1 MWKEIQ
7 LTPSTDT
14 DEWLTCINRVLK
26 TDVGRNYFMI
36 LGMREA
42 YEVYERLWV
51 YEENLSGVL
60 ALRKSQNAQLF
71 LSKNHEFSDKALKEL
86 AEICESIPYKEL
98 ITTLGM
104 VGGLRAYGN
113 LGEAHPRSYIGE
125 LHHLSDLV
133 LPVEAQLPPGWLV
146 RDLTAM
152 DTSQIEILHKH
163 AFDHPAPSRIIEK
176 RLGEGYGRGIGLFD
190 ENDLLVAVV
199 MSECETAESAN
210 VVGVSTL
217 EAYRGKGYAS
227 LLTHRLSEVLLREGK
242 RPHLMFDNLSAGRI
256 YESLGYQI
264 YDQTVH
270 FKK

>member
-7 LTPSTDT
+7 LIPSLETE
-14 DEWLTCINRVLK
+14 EWLTCINRALK

-42 YEVYERLWV
+42 YETYERLWV
-51 YEENLSGVL
+51 YEDNLSGVL

-71 LSKNHEFSDKALKEL
+71 LSKKHTFSAPSLEQL
-86 AEICESIPYKEL
+86 GQICDQMGYKEL

-104 VGGLRAYGN
+104 VGPLRAHSQ
-113 LGEAHPRSYIGE
+113 LGEERPRSYIGE
-125 LHHLSDLV
+125 IHRLEDLACPV
-133 LPVEAQLPPGWLV
+133 SASLPEGWLI
-146 RDLTAM
+146 RDLSAV
-152 DTSQIEILHKH
+152 DTPQIEHLHKN

-190 ENDLLVAVV
+190 EKDVLITVV
-199 MSECETAESAN
+199 MSECETAEAAN

-217 EAYRGKGYAS
+217 SKYRGKGYAS
-227 LLTHRLSEVLLREGK
+227 LLTHRLSEELLKEGR